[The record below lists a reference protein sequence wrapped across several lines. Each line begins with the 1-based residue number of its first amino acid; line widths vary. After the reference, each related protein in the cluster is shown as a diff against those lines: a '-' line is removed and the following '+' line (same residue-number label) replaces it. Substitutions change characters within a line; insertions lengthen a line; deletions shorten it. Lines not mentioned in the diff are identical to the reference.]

1 MEACASGSEDPQ
13 QRPTNAALPFAAAA
27 ARKVS
32 PLAAW
37 HRAELISEK
46 MVAFRTL
53 LLSSMPPFS
62 SGWALAPQ
70 QFFLTRGGVCHVHE
84 ASSRHMAPSL
94 FQVPVRGSDL
104 PE

>member
-1 MEACASGSEDPQ
+1 MPLDLKTCSRDP
-13 QRPTNAALPFAAAA
+13 PMLLYPLLLLLPE
-27 ARKVS
+27 KVS

-46 MVAFRTL
+46 MVAFRTP

-84 ASSRHMAPSL
+84 ASSRDMAPSL